1 MTDNGQKPPG
11 KGRPRDCDHLLL
23 QAFMM
28 GFTVENAAR
37 HAGCGEKTARRRLRN
52 PRFLAKL
59 GAERKH
65 LLERT
70 ADRLAQYA
78 VAAADVLHGL
88 LSSANEPVRLGAAR
102 TLLEAAAHARVV
114 QELSDRVA
122 ALEASA
128 PASLKRLVG

>member
-1 MTDNGQKPPG
+1 MTGKGQKPPG

-23 QAFMM
+23 QGFLM

-37 HAGCGEKTARRRLRN
+37 HAKCSDKTARRRLRD

-78 VAAADVLHGL
+78 VAAADVLYGL

-102 TLLEAAAHARVV
+102 TLLEAAAHVRVV

-122 ALEASA
+122 ALEAG
-128 PASLKRLVG
+128 PTGRLVG